1 MTAKKFNFP
10 VWLKGSK
17 EQRQAEAERQAL
29 ALAIHGRGHL
39 SEAERLIG
47 RGALLEQTARQNL
60 EASGKNNQARILLE
74 SQLADALAMQGK
86 YVDAASIHPDPERK
100 EYFESIVTALEMD
113 DEEKCDCPD
122 TDAKIGDVDIAV
134 TPRFERAKIF
144 SPIHREL
151 VSLVECSKC
160 GHLNAR
166 PLRSQLLKHNDAI
179 AQNEAAMS
187 NKNARLISDVQVL
200 NAGT

>member
-1 MTAKKFNFP
+1 MAKTFEFP
-10 VWLKGSK
+10 VWLKGSP
-17 EQRQAEAERQAL
+17 EQQAADAEAQEIARASF
-29 ALAIHGRGHL
+29 GRGHL
-39 SEAERLIG
+39 SEAERLVG
-47 RGALLEQTARQNL
+47 RGKLLEATARGNL
-60 EASGKNNQARILLE
+60 KASGRHKEPRKLAE

-86 YVDAASIHPDPERK
+86 YSEAAETHPDPERTK
-100 EYFESIVTALEMD
+100 YFQRIIAALEMPD
-113 DEEKCDCPD
+113 DKKCHCKD
-122 TDAKIGDVDIAV
+122 TTAKIDDQNIAV

-166 PLRSQLLKHNDAI
+166 PLRSRLLKHNDAI